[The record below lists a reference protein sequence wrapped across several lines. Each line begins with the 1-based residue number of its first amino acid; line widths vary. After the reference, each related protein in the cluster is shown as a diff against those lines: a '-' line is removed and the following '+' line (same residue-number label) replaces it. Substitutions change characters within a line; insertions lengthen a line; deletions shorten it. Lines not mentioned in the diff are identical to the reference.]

1 MVKIPFLSIPDTAIE
16 NSTQNHIPVADIIH
30 DMVVY
35 KNGGAA
41 LMLESTS
48 LNFGLLS
55 EMEQEAV
62 IAGYAG
68 LLNSLNY
75 TVQIVVR
82 SEKKDISSY
91 IKYLDNAEK
100 NIQNPKLQNIMKGYK
115 NFIIESIRKKN
126 VLSKKFY
133 LTIPFSPLELGV
145 QKSFMATATRKGPLP
160 FTKNYVINKARM
172 TLYPKRDHLIRQ
184 ASRLG
189 IRLTQLTNEDLLEL
203 FYHYYNPEPPPKK
216 EEFMFED

>member
-1 MVKIPFLSIPDTAIE
+1 MIKIPFLSIPDAAIE
-16 NSTQNHIPVADIIH
+16 NSTQEHIPVADIIH

-41 LMLESTS
+41 LVLESTS

-55 EMEQEAV
+55 EMEQVAV
-62 IAGYAG
+62 IAGYAA

-91 IKYLDNAEK
+91 IKYLDKAEK
-100 NIQNPKLQNIMKGYK
+100 NIQNQKLQNIMKGYK
-115 NFIIESIRKKN
+115 NFIVESIRKKN

-145 QKSFMATATRKGPLP
+145 AKSFKATSPRKGPLP
-160 FTKNYVINKARM
+160 FPKSYVTNKARI
-172 TLYPKRDHLIRQ
+172 TLYPKRDHLVRQ
-184 ASRLG
+184 AARLG
-189 IRLTQLTNEDLLEL
+189 IRLTQLTNEDLLNL
-203 FYHYYNPEPPPKK
+203 FYHYYNPEPPPKR
-216 EEFMFED
+216 EEFQFNE